1 MSGSALRVA
10 YQIPM
15 PVLISVNGKPVYR
28 INKDVFRSTQM
39 ITSGDVPVYA
49 ASWSLD
55 YAVPYDIVSNNIT
68 FGSLAEGYEY
78 I

>member
-1 MSGSALRVA
+1 
-10 YQIPM
+10 
-15 PVLISVNGKPVYR
+15 
-28 INKDVFRSTQM
+28 M

-55 YAVPYDIVSNNIT
+55 YAVPYDIVSDNIT